1 MWGRLPTCAP
11 IANRRSPGGL
21 NNPPQDAIL
30 PHKGESMK
38 PITCLFLLACTSTWA
53 QSTADRVVGAL
64 SDRALAEHVATL
76 KTDDRIA
83 MYSAIVNS
91 RPSEPAHY
99 QVLLASAYVQ
109 KSRETTDFS
118 YLDKAVS
125 ILNGILSSD
134 NANYE
139 ALRLLTETQL
149 ERHLFSTAAESSR
162 RLIQIS
168 PADPWNWGTLGD
180 AYVEMGEYE
189 KGAEAYQKMVSLR
202 PDLASYNR
210 AAHFRFLYGDVP
222 AAIAIM
228 KKAIDSGS
236 SSPEN
241 VAWCMVDLGNI
252 YFKSGQLAL
261 AQQSFTD
268 SLRTFKNYHPA
279 YAGLGRVLAETGDI
293 RGAIGNYRRAQEI
306 TPLPDYAAALFDLY
320 KKTGQDDL
328 AAQQMDLL
336 DAIDKVSVAS
346 GEKANRN
353 LALAFADHDV
363 KLVRALQLAQGELE
377 FRRDVY
383 TYDALALAL
392 YKNHRIAEAREYLEK
407 ALALK
412 TPEPGFRLHS
422 EIISQAT
429 AKERSTQ

>member
-1 MWGRLPTCAP
+1 VGQV
-11 IANRRSPGGL
+11 ANLRADCQSALAERV
-21 NNPPQDAIL
+21 NNPLQEAIL

-38 PITCLFLLACTSTWA
+38 VLVCLFLLACASAWA

-76 KTDDRIA
+76 ATDDRIA
-83 MYSAIVNS
+83 MYSAILNS
-91 RPSEPAHY
+91 KPSDPAHY
-99 QVLLASAYVQ
+99 QVLLASAYIQ

-125 ILNGILSSD
+125 ILNSVLSSD

-149 ERHLFSTAAESSR
+149 ERHLFSTAVESSR
-162 RLIQIS
+162 RLIQSS

-228 KKAIDSGS
+228 KTAIESGS

-252 YFKSGQLAL
+252 YFKSGQLAS

-268 SLRTFKNYHPA
+268 ALRTFKNYHPA
-279 YAGLGRVLAETGDI
+279 YAGLGRVLAKTGDVP
-293 RGAIGNYRRAQEI
+293 GAIQNYRRAQEI

-320 KKTGQDDL
+320 EKTGQHDL

-336 DAIDKVSVAS
+336 NVIDKVSIAA

-363 KLVRALQLAQGELE
+363 KLDRALQLAQGELE

-383 TYDALALAL
+383 TYDALAWAL
-392 YKNHRIAEAREYLEK
+392 YKNHRVAEARQYMEK

-412 TPEPGFRLHS
+412 TPEPAFQLHS
-422 EIISQAT
+422 EIISHA
-429 AKERSTQ
+429 AAEERSSQ

>member
-1 MWGRLPTCAP
+1 MNLSAKLSSFVVL
-11 IANRRSPGGL
+11 IAGAS
-21 NNPPQDAIL
+21 A
-30 PHKGESMK
+30 
-38 PITCLFLLACTSTWA
+38 WA
-53 QSTADRVVGAL
+53 QSADAIIGAL
-64 SDRALAEHVATL
+64 SDRALAEQVANL

-91 RPSEPAHY
+91 KPTDRSSDPAHY
-99 QVLLASAYVQ
+99 QVLLASAYIQ

-118 YLDKAVS
+118 YLDHAVS
-125 ILNGILSSD
+125 ILNSVLFADSS
-134 NANYE
+134 NYE

-149 ERHLFSTAAESSR
+149 ERHLFATAVESSR

-168 PADPWNWGTLGD
+168 EADPWNWGTLGD

-210 AAHFRFLYGDVP
+210 AAHFHFLYDDVP
-222 AAIAIM
+222 GAIAIM
-228 KKAIDSGS
+228 KKAIEAGS

-252 YFKSGQLAL
+252 YFKSGQPAL

-268 SLRTFKNYHPA
+268 ALRTFRNYHPA
-279 YAGLGRVLAETGDI
+279 YAGLGRVLMETGDVKS
-293 RGAIGNYRRAQEI
+293 AIANYRRAQEI
-306 TPLPDYAAALFDLY
+306 TPLPDYAAALYDLY
-320 KKTGQDDL
+320 KKTGETDL
-328 AAQQMDLL
+328 AAKQMELL
-336 DAIDKVSVAS
+336 DVIDKVSIAS

-353 LALAFADHDV
+353 LVLAFADHDV
-363 KLVRALQLAQGELE
+363 KLERALELAEGELE

-383 TYDALALAL
+383 SYDALAWAL
-392 YKNHRIAEAREYLEK
+392 YKNHRSAEAQKYMGK

-412 TPEPGFRLHS
+412 TPEPGFRMHAELIMHAMSLQS
-422 EIISQAT
+422 ESAERT
-429 AKERSTQ
+429 AK

>member
-1 MWGRLPTCAP
+1 
-11 IANRRSPGGL
+11 
-21 NNPPQDAIL
+21 
-30 PHKGESMK
+30 MK
-38 PITCLFLLACTSTWA
+38 PPALIFLLACSSAWA

-91 RPSEPAHY
+91 KPSDPAHY
-99 QVLLASAYVQ
+99 HVLLASAYVQ

-118 YLDKAVS
+118 YLDKAVL
-125 ILNGILSSD
+125 ILNGVLSSD
-134 NANYE
+134 SANYE

-149 ERHLFSTAAESSR
+149 ERHLFSTAVDSSR

-180 AYVEMGEYE
+180 AYVEIGEYD

-228 KKAIDSGS
+228 KKAIDSES
-236 SSPEN
+236 SAPEN
-241 VAWCMVDLGNI
+241 IAWCMVDLGNI
-252 YFKSGQLAL
+252 YFKTGQLAL

-268 SLRTFKNYHPA
+268 ALRTFKNYHPA

-293 RGAIGNYRRAQEI
+293 PGAIRNYRRAQEI

-320 KKTGQDDL
+320 KKTAQDGL

-336 DAIDKVSVAS
+336 NVIDKVSVAS

-363 KLVRALQLAQGELE
+363 KLDRALQLAQGELE

-383 TYDALALAL
+383 TYDALAWAL
-392 YKNHRIAEAREYLEK
+392 YKNHRIDEARQYMEK
-407 ALALK
+407 ALALQ
-412 TPEPGFRLHS
+412 TPEPNFRLHA
-422 EIISQAT
+422 EIILHA
-429 AKERSTQ
+429 APEERSSQ

>member
-1 MWGRLPTCAP
+1 
-11 IANRRSPGGL
+11 
-21 NNPPQDAIL
+21 
-30 PHKGESMK
+30 MK
-38 PITCLFLLACTSTWA
+38 LLTCLAVLGCIPGWA

-64 SDRALAEHVATL
+64 SDRVLAEQVAML

-83 MYSAIVNS
+83 MYSAIVNAK
-91 RPSEPAHY
+91 PNDPAHY

-118 YLDKAVS
+118 YLDHAVS
-125 ILNGILSSD
+125 VLNGVLSSD
-134 NANYE
+134 RSNYE

-149 ERHLFSTAAESSR
+149 ERHLFATAVDSSR

-180 AYVEMGEYE
+180 AYIEMGEYE
-189 KGAEAYQKMVSLR
+189 KAAEAYQKMVSLR

-210 AAHFRFLYGDVP
+210 AAHFHFLYGDVP
-222 AAIAIM
+222 GAVAIM
-228 KKAIDSGS
+228 KKAIEAGS

-241 VAWCMVDLGNI
+241 IAWCMVDLGNV

-268 SLRTFKNYHPA
+268 ALRTFKNYHPA
-279 YAGLGRVLAETGDI
+279 YAGVGRVLAETGDI
-293 RGAIGNYRRAQEI
+293 QGAVANYRRAQEI
-306 TPLPDYAAALFDLY
+306 TPLPDYAAALYDLY
-320 KKTGQDDL
+320 KKTDQSDL
-328 AAQQMDLL
+328 AAKQMDLL
-336 DAIDKVSVAS
+336 DVIDKVSIAG

-363 KLVRALQLAQGELE
+363 KLDRALQLAQGELE

-383 TYDALALAL
+383 TYDALAWAL
-392 YKNHRIAEAREYLEK
+392 YKNHRIAEAQQYIAK
-407 ALALK
+407 ALLLN

-422 EIISQAT
+422 ELITKAAALQSE
-429 AKERSTQ
+429 ERPTR

>member
-1 MWGRLPTCAP
+1 MKLFAYILLLGCAP
-11 IANRRSPGGL
+11 
-21 NNPPQDAIL
+21 
-30 PHKGESMK
+30 
-38 PITCLFLLACTSTWA
+38 TWA
-53 QSTADRVVGAL
+53 QSTADRIAGAL
-64 SDRALAEHVATL
+64 TDRALAEQVAML

-91 RPSEPAHY
+91 KPSDPAHY
-99 QVLLASAYVQ
+99 EVLLASAYIQ

-118 YLDKAVS
+118 YLDHAVS
-125 ILNGILSSD
+125 ILNGVVSADSS
-134 NANYE
+134 NYE

-180 AYVEMGEYE
+180 AYIEMGEYE
-189 KGAEAYQKMVSLR
+189 KGAEAYQKMASLR

-210 AAHFRFLYGDVP
+210 AAHYHFLNNDVP
-222 AAIAIM
+222 GAIAIM
-228 KKAIDSGS
+228 KKAIEAGS

-268 SLRTFKNYHPA
+268 ALRTFKNYHPA
-279 YAGLGRVLAETGDI
+279 YAGLGRALAETGDVK
-293 RGAIGNYRRAQEI
+293 GAIENYRRAQEI
-306 TPLPDYAAALFDLY
+306 TPLPDYASALYDLY
-320 KKTGQDDL
+320 KKIGRDDL
-328 AAQQMDLL
+328 AVKQMELL
-336 DAIDKVSVAS
+336 DVIDKVSIAS

-353 LALAFADHDV
+353 LVLAFADHDV
-363 KLVRALQLAQGELE
+363 KLARALQLAQGELE

-383 TYDALALAL
+383 SYDALAWAL
-392 YKNHRIAEAREYLEK
+392 YKNNRIAEARQYMEK
-407 ALALK
+407 ALLLK
-412 TPEPGFRLHS
+412 TPEPGFRRHS
-422 EIISQAT
+422 EIIMHAAT
-429 AKERSTQ
+429 QQSAATQPEEGTVQ

>member
-1 MWGRLPTCAP
+1 MKAFAFCILLGCA
-11 IANRRSPGGL
+11 SG
-21 NNPPQDAIL
+21 
-30 PHKGESMK
+30 
-38 PITCLFLLACTSTWA
+38 WA
-53 QSTADRVVGAL
+53 QSTADSVVGAL
-64 SDRALAEHVATL
+64 SDRALAEQVAML

-83 MYSAIVNS
+83 MYGVIINAK
-91 RPSEPAHY
+91 PSDPSHY

-125 ILNGILSSD
+125 ILNGVVSADGS
-134 NANYE
+134 NYE

-149 ERHLFSTAAESSR
+149 ERHLFSTAVDSSR
-162 RLIQIS
+162 RLIQIN

-180 AYVEMGEYE
+180 AYIEMGEYQ

-210 AAHFRFLYGDVP
+210 AAHYRFLYGDVP

-228 KKAIDSGS
+228 KKAIEAGS

-241 VAWCMVDLGNI
+241 IAWCMVDLGSV
-252 YFKSGQLAL
+252 YFKTGQLAL

-268 SLRTFKNYHPA
+268 ALRTFKNYHPA
-279 YAGLGRVLAETGDI
+279 YAGLGRVLAETGDVT
-293 RGAIGNYRRAQEI
+293 GAIASYRRAQEI
-306 TPLPDYAAALFDLY
+306 PPLPDYASALYDLY
-320 KKTGQDDL
+320 SKTGQKDL
-328 AAQQMDLL
+328 AAKQMELL
-336 DAIDKVSVAS
+336 DVIDKVSIAN

-353 LALAFADHDV
+353 LVLAFADHDV
-363 KLVRALQLAQGELE
+363 KLDRALQLAQGELE

-383 TYDALALAL
+383 SYDALAWAL
-392 YKNHRIAEAREYLEK
+392 YKNHRIAEARQYMEK

-412 TPEPGFRLHS
+412 TPEPGFRRHADL
-422 EIISQAT
+422 ISQSA
-429 AKERSTQ
+429 AEERPAQ